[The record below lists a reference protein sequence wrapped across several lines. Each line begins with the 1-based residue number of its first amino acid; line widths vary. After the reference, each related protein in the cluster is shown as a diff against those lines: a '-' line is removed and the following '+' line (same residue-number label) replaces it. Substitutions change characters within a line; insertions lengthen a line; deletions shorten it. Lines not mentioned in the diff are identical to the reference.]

1 MGLED
6 VKSKGGKSNKNEIRN
21 KRNKKKLKMT
31 KFFSAEDKMS
41 FFEENY
47 YDKADYM
54 GLEDVKSK
62 GGKSNK
68 NEIRN
73 KRNKKKLKM
82 TKFFSDEDKMSFFEE
97 NYYDKADYM

>member
-1 MGLED
+1 
-6 VKSKGGKSNKNEIRN
+6 
-21 KRNKKKLKMT
+21 MT

-47 YDKADYM
+47 YDKADFM

-68 NEIRN
+68 NEILNKNSNRPRN
-73 KRNKKKLKM
+73 MKIMSQLSKRNGEK
-82 TKFFSDEDKMSFFEE
+82 
-97 NYYDKADYM
+97 

>member
-1 MGLED
+1 MG
-6 VKSKGGKSNKNEIRN
+6 NKNQEI
-21 KRNKKKLKMT
+21 KKIKMT

-82 TKFFSDEDKMSFFEE
+82 TKFFSAEDKMSFLEE
-97 NYYDKADYM
+97 NYYDKADYMGLEDVKSKGGKSNKNE

>member
-1 MGLED
+1 
-6 VKSKGGKSNKNEIRN
+6 
-21 KRNKKKLKMT
+21 MT

-47 YDKADYM
+47 YDKADFM

-73 KRNKKKLKM
+73 KNSNRPRNMKI
-82 TKFFSDEDKMSFFEE
+82 MSQLSKRNGE
-97 NYYDKADYM
+97 K